1 MPFTDIL
8 TGTLINIKKAK
19 AFSLQE
25 HLKFEME
32 ADFLLRLTA
41 ASSCGEPGTFEL

>member
-32 ADFLLRLTA
+32 ADFASFNA